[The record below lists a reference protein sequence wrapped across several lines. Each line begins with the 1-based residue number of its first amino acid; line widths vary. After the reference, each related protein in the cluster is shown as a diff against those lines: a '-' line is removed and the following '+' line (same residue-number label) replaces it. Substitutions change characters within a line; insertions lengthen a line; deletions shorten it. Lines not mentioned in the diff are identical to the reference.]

1 MAADSR
7 WLRFVAK
14 PLVFVAA
21 LTPFLLLLWGAVRGD
36 LGANP
41 LERVTDVTGQWGLRF
56 LLLTLAVTPL
66 RRLTGWSD
74 LLRFRRML
82 GLFVFFY
89 VSLHFMTWIWLDQEL
104 CWANIL
110 VDVVKRPYVTVG
122 FVAWLLL
129 LALAATSTRGMM
141 RRLGR
146 RWQQLHRAV
155 YVIGVLGVLHYI
167 WLVKADLLQPLIYT
181 GLLGLLLLVRWRPQL
196 IRQPVWR
203 GGPVK
208 VRRHCIC
215 ARLRAAFP

>member
-1 MAADSR
+1 MQPIHTSDR

-14 PLVFVAA
+14 PMLFMACLVPFA
-21 LTPFLLLLWGAVRGD
+21 LLVQGVLDGD

-66 RRLTGWSD
+66 RRLTGWNR

-89 VSLHFMTWIWLDQEL
+89 ISLHFLTWVWLDQEL
-104 CWANIL
+104 NWGNITA
-110 VDVVKRPYVTVG
+110 DIAKRPFVTVG
-122 FVAWLLL
+122 FTAWLLL
-129 LALAATSTRGMM
+129 LSLAATSTRGMM

-146 RWQQLHRAV
+146 NWQRLHRAV
-155 YVIGVLGVLHYI
+155 YAVGVLGVLHYI

-181 GLLGLLLLVRWRPQL
+181 GVLALLLLVRWRPRL
-196 IRQPVWR
+196 FHGALSLGRPIN
-203 GGPVK
+203 
-208 VRRHCIC
+208 VR
-215 ARLRAAFP
+215 